1 MKKALVALL
10 AIASCASMQAYKI
23 EIDNK
28 TKNKYGNATSFR
40 IQFFS
45 NNELARKPY
54 LLKPDQDKSFKFKSK
69 KLTITSIRVTGVDGL
84 ADKLLAFFEVPQ
96 GRLNK
101 DLELD
106 IDAAINGEEVDLF
119 FGQEKDEDEEVE
131 FEGVVVE

>member
-28 TKNKYGNATSFR
+28 TKKKYGNATSFR
-40 IQFFS
+40 IQLFS

-54 LLKPDQDKSFKFKSK
+54 LLKPDKEKSFKFKSK
-69 KLTITSIRVTGVDGL
+69 KVTITSIRVTGIDGL
-84 ADKLLAFFEVPQ
+84 ADKMFAFFEVPQ

-106 IDAAINGEEVDLF
+106 IDATIQGEEVDLF

-131 FEGVVVE
+131 FGEVIVE